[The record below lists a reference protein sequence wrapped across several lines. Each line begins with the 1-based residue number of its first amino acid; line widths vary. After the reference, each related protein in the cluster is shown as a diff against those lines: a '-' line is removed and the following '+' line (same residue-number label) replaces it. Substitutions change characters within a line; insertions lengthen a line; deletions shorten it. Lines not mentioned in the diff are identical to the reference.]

1 MPYVEDQ
8 EPDQHEPNE
17 PAEEELVDAGAEGAT
32 GMLGFVGGL
41 VLGALIGAGIALL
54 VAPERG
60 RTLRRKLAR
69 RLRDAGEE
77 IRDDFEGLSDAARRS
92 LARRRRRLRRH
103 LGREVS

>member
-8 EPDQHEPNE
+8 DPDQPEPNE
-17 PAEEELVDAGAEGAT
+17 QAEEELLEPEAEGAT

-69 RLRDAGEE
+69 RMRDAGDE
-77 IRDDFEGLSDAARRS
+77 IREDFDGLRDAARRT

-103 LGREVS
+103 LGRVGS